1 MTLFGIVLKPR
12 LILLFILCIAWVYFF
27 YLMILITL
35 QYIPI
40 QFDVAFLQIKQNEIQ
55 HHHYQIAF
63 FTHVYTSIFL
73 MFFGALQ
80 FSNYIQKKHIKLHR
94 ISGRVYVGILL
105 LFSGHSGLVMSYY
118 ANGGMFAQVSFL
130 LLSTFWILFTFLSL
144 YFILKKE
151 IIQHQ
156 KFAIRSFALTLSAI
170 SLRLFKYLLVFF
182 FEPLPMDAYRIAAW
196 SGWTFNLL
204 VAELIIYYK
213 FSRISK

>member
-1 MTLFGIVLKPR
+1 MWIKYSKY
-12 LILLFILCIAWVYFF
+12 LLWIGYIYFS
-27 YLMILITL
+27 YLLLLITL
-35 QYIPI
+35 QYIPYDT
-40 QFDVAFLQIKQNEIQ
+40 DVAFLRIKQEVIVLN
-55 HHHYQIAF
+55 HYKIAF

-73 MFFGALQ
+73 MIFGAFQ

-94 ISGRVYVGILL
+94 ISGRLYVGILL
-105 LFSGHSGLVMSYY
+105 LLSGPSGLVMSYY
-118 ANGGMFAQVSFL
+118 ANGGLLAQVSFL

-144 YFILKKE
+144 YFILKKQV
-151 IIQHQ
+151 IKHQ
-156 KFAIRSFALTLSAI
+156 KFAIRGFALTLSAI

-204 VAELIIYYK
+204 VAEIIIYYK

>member
-1 MTLFGIVLKPR
+1 MCIKYSKY
-12 LILLFILCIAWVYFF
+12 LLWIGYIYFS
-27 YLMILITL
+27 YLLLLITL
-35 QYIPI
+35 QYIPYHT
-40 QFDVAFLQIKQNEIQ
+40 DVAFLRIKQDVIVFN
-55 HHHYQIAF
+55 HYKIAF

-73 MFFGALQ
+73 MIFGALQ
-80 FSNYIQKKHIKLHR
+80 FSKYIQKKYIKLHR
-94 ISGRVYVGILL
+94 ISGRFYVGILL
-105 LFSGHSGLVMSYY
+105 LLSGPSGLIMSYY
-118 ANGGMFAQVSFL
+118 ANGGLLAQVSFL
-130 LLSTFWILFTFLSL
+130 LLSTFWILFTFLTF
-144 YFILKKE
+144 YFILKKQ
-151 IIQHQ
+151 IIKHQ

>member
-1 MTLFGIVLKPR
+1 MWVKYSKYL
-12 LILLFILCIAWVYFF
+12 LCIGYIYFS
-27 YLMILITL
+27 YLLLLITL
-35 QYIPI
+35 QYIPYHT
-40 QFDVAFLQIKQNEIQ
+40 DVAFLRIKQEVIVLN
-55 HHHYQIAF
+55 HYKIAF

-80 FSNYIQKKHIKLHR
+80 FSNYIQKKHMKLHR

-105 LFSGHSGLVMSYY
+105 LFSGPSGLVMSYY

>member
-1 MTLFGIVLKPR
+1 MWIKYSKY
-12 LILLFILCIAWVYFF
+12 LLWIGYIYFS
-27 YLMILITL
+27 YLLLLITL
-35 QYIPI
+35 QYIPYHT
-40 QFDVAFLQIKQNEIQ
+40 DVAFLRIKQEVIVFN
-55 HHHYQIAF
+55 HYKIAF

-73 MFFGALQ
+73 MVFGVIQ

-94 ISGRVYVGILL
+94 ILGKFYVGILL
-105 LFSGHSGLVMSYY
+105 LLSGPSGLVMAYY
-118 ANGGMFAQVSFL
+118 ANGGLLAQVSFL
-130 LLSTFWILFTFLSL
+130 LLSIFWMLFTFLSL
-144 YFILKKE
+144 YFILKKQV
-151 IIQHQ
+151 IKHQ

-196 SGWTFNLL
+196 SSWTFNLL

>member
-1 MTLFGIVLKPR
+1 MWIKYSKYFLWIGYIYFSY
-12 LILLFILCIAWVYFF
+12 LLL
-27 YLMILITL
+27 LITL
-35 QYIPI
+35 QYIPYHT
-40 QFDVAFLQIKQNEIQ
+40 DVAFLRIKQEVIVLN
-55 HHHYQIAF
+55 HYKIAF

-73 MFFGALQ
+73 MVFGAIQ
-80 FSNYIQKKHIKLHR
+80 FSNYIQEKYTKLHR
-94 ISGRVYVGILL
+94 ISGRFYVGILL
-105 LFSGHSGLVMSYY
+105 LLSGPSGLVMSYY
-118 ANGGMFAQVSFL
+118 ANGGLLAQVSFL
-130 LLSTFWILFTFLSL
+130 LLSTFWILFTFLSF
-144 YFILKKE
+144 YFILKKQ
-151 IIQHQ
+151 IIKHQ